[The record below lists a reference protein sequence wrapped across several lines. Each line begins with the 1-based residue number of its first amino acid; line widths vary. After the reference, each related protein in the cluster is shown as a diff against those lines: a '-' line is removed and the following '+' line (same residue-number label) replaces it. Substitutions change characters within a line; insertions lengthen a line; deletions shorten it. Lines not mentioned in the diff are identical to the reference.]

1 MNNTAKNQNEHKNA
15 SATQKSF
22 LKFIAGVIVLILL
35 GLIFHYS
42 QDKPPIAQKFFE
54 DRKSPE
60 SYHEYKDNESAK
72 KKAER
77 NIFLQN

>member
-1 MNNTAKNQNEHKNA
+1 MKNTAEHDKTSHSA
-15 SATQKSF
+15 SQKS
-22 LKFIAGVIVLILL
+22 LIKFILITLTLITL

-42 QDKPPIAQKFFE
+42 QDKPPVAQKFFE